1 MISYSSFLRIDPL
14 FGIAPL
20 FIDFFLHLSSF
31 PTLLIL
37 EKYYRPLTRE
47 KVETNVI

>member
-37 EKYYRPLTRE
+37 EKSHRPLTRE
-47 KVETNVI
+47 RVETNVI